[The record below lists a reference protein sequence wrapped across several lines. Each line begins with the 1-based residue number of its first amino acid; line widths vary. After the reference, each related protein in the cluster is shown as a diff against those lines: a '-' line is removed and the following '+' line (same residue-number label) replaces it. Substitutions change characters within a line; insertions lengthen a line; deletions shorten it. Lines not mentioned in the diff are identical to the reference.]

1 MGTYI
6 IRRLLMGLVVV
17 WIVTLVVFIVMRLL
31 PGDPI
36 QLFLSG
42 DPEGYT
48 WEELEYFRHLYGLD
62 KPMIAQYF
70 SWLGQLLQGDLGTSI
85 FTQRPVTYMIG
96 QRLPITLNLAILAI
110 IISAILGVAFG
121 AICALNRGKWQD
133 SLFSVIANL
142 GITLPVFWV
151 GILLIYLFSLRLGL
165 LPTYGYTA
173 PWVDFGLHIRMLIMP
188 LFCMSIFGL
197 ASLTRQTRSA
207 MLEVIQQDYVRTA
220 WAKGLRERVIIMRH
234 MIKNAMIPVVTQMGL
249 QARFVLGGAVLVEV
263 VFSIPGMGR
272 MMADALLNQDYQV
285 VQGGTVMIALMV
297 VVVNIV
303 VDITYAWLDPRIR
316 YH

>member
-1 MGTYI
+1 
-6 IRRLLMGLVVV
+6 MGLVVIWV
-17 WIVTLVVFIVMRLL
+17 VTLVVFIVMRLL

-36 QLFLSG
+36 QLFLG
-42 DPEGYT
+42 GRIEGYT

-62 KPMIAQYF
+62 RPIIEQYF

-85 FTQRPVTYMIG
+85 FTQRPVMYMIG
-96 QRLPITLNLAILAI
+96 QRLPITLNLAVSAL
-110 IISAILGVAFG
+110 IISAIVGITFG
-121 AICALNRGKWQD
+121 TICALNRGKWQD
-133 SLFSVIANL
+133 TLFSIIANL

-151 GILLIYLFSLRLGL
+151 GILLIMLFAVRLDL
-165 LPTYGYTA
+165 LPTYGYTS
-173 PWVDFGLHIRMLIMP
+173 PWEDFGLHIQKLILP
-188 LFCMSIFGL
+188 LFCMCIFAV

-220 WAKGLRERVIIMRH
+220 WAKGLRERIIIMRH
-234 MIKNAMIPVVTQMGL
+234 MVKNALIPVVTQMGL
-249 QARFVLGGAVLVEV
+249 QARFLLGGAVLVEV

-285 VQGGTVMIALMV
+285 VQGGVLITALMV
-297 VVVNIV
+297 VLVNII
-303 VDITYAWLDPRIR
+303 VDLTYAWLDPRIR